1 MHVAVCDDN
10 VADRK
15 QMERLLDRESDKRNM
30 ATGTGL
36 YIDSYGDEKAI
47 FAHPMLYDVFY
58 IDVCK
63 TEGIN
68 GADVCRR
75 LIEEGVTSPIYLCVS
90 DIDYRSMDFASSQI
104 RFLDKP
110 IKTAELC
117 ASLDEAHTIK
127 ESAVP
132 RIELRTKEGTVYV
145 TEPEILRATESG
157 RAVHVTLADGRI
169 ITINDTCMN
178 LFDSLERF
186 ETFFAP
192 NEKLILNGRH
202 MARIDLF
209 TILMTDGKKHRVSY
223 ACRKY
228 AKQIFHKI

>member
-15 QMERLLDRESDKRNM
+15 QMERLLDRESDKRN
-30 ATGTGL
+30 AAHGTDL

-47 FAHPMLYDVFY
+47 FSHPMLYDVFY
-58 IDVCK
+58 VDMCR
-63 TEGIN
+63 TEGIT
-68 GADVCRR
+68 GADVCKR
-75 LIEEGVTSPIYLCVS
+75 LINAGVTAPIYMCVS
-90 DIDYRSMDFASSQI
+90 EIDYRSMDLDYAQV

-110 IKTAELC
+110 IKTGELC
-117 ASLDEAHTIK
+117 ASLNEAYDIK
-127 ESAVP
+127 QSAVP

-145 TEPEILRATESG
+145 TEAEILRATETS
-157 RAVHVTLADGRI
+157 RSVYVQLTDGRI
-169 ITINDTCMN
+169 IAISDSCMN
-178 LFDSLERF
+178 LFGYLEQF

-209 TILMTDGKKHRVSY
+209 TILMTDGKKHRVSF

-228 AKQIFHKI
+228 AKQIFGKF